1 MSMMACVAIARHECC
16 LHPCIAV
23 RPGLLQAACTL
34 CAQCLDHVNV
44 SDAVLAACSAP
55 KSAKIPTLESLDE
68 DIITRILQ
76 LYIDQYPL

>member
-1 MSMMACVAIARHECC
+1 MR
-16 LHPCIAV
+16 
-23 RPGLLQAACTL
+23 
-34 CAQCLDHVNV
+34 LDHVNV